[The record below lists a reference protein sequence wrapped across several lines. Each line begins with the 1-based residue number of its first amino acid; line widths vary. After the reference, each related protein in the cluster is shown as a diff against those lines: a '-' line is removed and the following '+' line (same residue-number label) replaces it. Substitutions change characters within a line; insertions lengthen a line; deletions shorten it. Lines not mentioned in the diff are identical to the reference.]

1 MSFNS
6 FSTST
11 SKAERIATTI
21 AQQINPTFPGFD
33 HLMASQ
39 LRDHFTPEQAAK
51 VINLLKPYATTSFD
65 RTTTREI
72 FAIALNMGAHDL
84 DVTPIIDE
92 AERYQTSTD
101 LEILEI
107 IDDDQA
113 LLLEV
118 ITPSNFEQFNR
129 YLHLDGPALI
139 DNQVEFLRKA
149 VRNKSFRNAPEFQ
162 WLATSRFATIPE
174 SAYAISFIGHTG
186 PILWDSTEEEDLI
199 DSLKASNISGES
211 GRHHKPC
218 A

>member
-1 MSFNS
+1 
-6 FSTST
+6 
-11 SKAERIATTI
+11 
-21 AQQINPTFPGFD
+21 
-33 HLMASQ
+33 MASQ
-39 LRDHFTPEQAAK
+39 LRDHFTPEQAAQ
-51 VINLLKPYATTSFD
+51 VINLLKPYATASFD
-65 RTTTREI
+65 QTATREL

-84 DVTPIIDE
+84 DVIPIIDE
-92 AERYQTSTD
+92 AERFQTSTD
-101 LEILEI
+101 LEILEM

-129 YLHLDGPALI
+129 YLKLDGPALI

-149 VRNKSFRNAPEFQ
+149 VRNKAFRNAPEFQ

-199 DSLKASNISGES
+199 DTLEASNINGAS
-211 GRHHKPC
+211 GRHHKPRVS
-218 A
+218 